1 MTSSAIETHPRAE
14 QVRFTDEEIVVA
26 LADGRKI
33 SVPIVWF
40 PRLADA
46 APGERENYELMGDGE
61 GIHWPDLDEDLSVQG
76 LLAGHRPNDTESRP
90 GYDPSIGVPADP
102 THVSVMAERTRQ
114 AAPARA
120 AASPASL
127 AG

>member
-1 MTSSAIETHPRAE
+1 MTFSAIETHPRAE
-14 QVRFTDEEIVVA
+14 RVRFTDEEMVVA

-46 APGERENYELMGDGE
+46 SPEARENYELMGEGE

-76 LLAGHRPNDTESRP
+76 LLAGYRPSEP
-90 GYDPSIGVPADP
+90 
-102 THVSVMAERTRQ
+102 
-114 AAPARA
+114 
-120 AASPASL
+120 
-127 AG
+127 